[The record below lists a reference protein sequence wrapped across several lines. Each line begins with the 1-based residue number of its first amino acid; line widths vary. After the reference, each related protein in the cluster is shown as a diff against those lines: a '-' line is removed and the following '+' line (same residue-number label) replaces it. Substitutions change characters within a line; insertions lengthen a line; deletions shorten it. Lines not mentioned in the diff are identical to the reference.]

1 MTIEIIKN
9 KIIIG
14 IKNYCKENNFQDVV
28 IGLSG
33 GIDSALVLVLCCEAL
48 GSKHVHTLMMK
59 TKYTSTQSIELAQ
72 KIANLNH
79 VDHKEIDINPILE
92 TYLKTLPFETQN
104 PITEQN
110 LQARIR
116 GVISMAYSNEKNWL
130 LIACSNKSESAMGYC
145 TLYGDTCGALCPIG
159 DLYKTEVYQLAHL
172 YNKEGKFVIPEEI
185 ISREPSAELCENQKD
200 SDSLPPYPV
209 LDNILKNYIFDNKIP
224 NDEENKIVQKIK
236 NQYNKTAFKRIQM
249 PPVIPV

>member
-92 TYLKTLPFETQN
+92 HKTQ
-104 PITEQN
+104 
-110 LQARIR
+110 
-116 GVISMAYSNEKNWL
+116 
-130 LIACSNKSESAMGYC
+130 
-145 TLYGDTCGALCPIG
+145 
-159 DLYKTEVYQLAHL
+159 
-172 YNKEGKFVIPEEI
+172 
-185 ISREPSAELCENQKD
+185 
-200 SDSLPPYPV
+200 
-209 LDNILKNYIFDNKIP
+209 
-224 NDEENKIVQKIK
+224 
-236 NQYNKTAFKRIQM
+236 
-249 PPVIPV
+249 